1 MIQRKAILYYRVS
14 TDEQADGYSLLHQE
28 ERLRNYCEL
37 NNIIIAGAFRED
49 HSAKTFERP
58 EFQKLLA
65 MLKKN
70 KGMADM
76 LLFTKWDRF
85 SRNAGD
91 AYGMINQLK
100 KLCIDPQAIEQPLNL
115 DIPENKMMLAFYLA
129 APEVEND
136 RRALNVIVGMRRGR
150 KDGRWL
156 GMAPKGYI
164 NTRDEQ
170 KKPIIEPN
178 AKTAPIVKW
187 VFEEL
192 AKGVWEAEA
201 LRKEANE
208 KGLIVSNSQ
217 FYQLIRNQV
226 YCGKVYISAWKDEP
240 EQWVQGIHTPIIS
253 ENLFFE
259 VQDVLSGKKRVTA
272 ARGTTD
278 DSLPLRGFLVCQTC
292 GRPLTGSAAK
302 GNGGRYYY
310 YHCQTASKCKVRF
323 QAKEAHKAFEAQLA
337 EISAEPEILDLYHA
351 TLSDIFKKNG
361 ADKGKQVKEVNSEI
375 EKLKLRINNAQA
387 LMLDG
392 EINATEYRE
401 IKTELLPKVSDL
413 ERKKV
418 SLLSNDEDYQQY
430 IDGGFAVLKNLPK
443 AFRDADL
450 RQKQHLIGSIFP
462 EKLVFEEKTYRTIE
476 SNAILELI
484 ALNNKAFS
492 LHKKEKASISA
503 GQSLTKLRTNCW
515 NFLKAS
521 ISYTKL

>member
-1 MIQRKAILYYRVS
+1 MTQRKAIIYYRVS

-37 NNIIIAGAFRED
+37 NNILVVGAYRED

-58 EFQKLLA
+58 EFKKLLTVF
-65 MLKKN
+65 KK
-70 KGMADM
+70 KTGMADL

-100 KLCIDPQAIEQPLNL
+100 KMSIDPQAIEQPLNL

-178 AKTAPIVKW
+178 TKTAPVVQW

-192 AKGVWEAEA
+192 AKGVWEAES
-201 LRKEANE
+201 LRKEANK

-217 FYQLIRNQV
+217 FYQLIRNKV
-226 YCGKVYISAWKDEP
+226 YCGKVYICAWKEEP
-240 EQWVQGIHTPIIS
+240 EQWVKGIHTPIIS
-253 ENLFFE
+253 ESLFYE
-259 VQDVLSGKKRVTA
+259 VQDVLTGKKRVTV
-272 ARGTTD
+272 ARGTSD
-278 DSLPLRGFLVCQTC
+278 DSLPLRGFLVCKCC

-302 GNGGRYYY
+302 GNGGSYYY
-310 YHCQTASKCKVRF
+310 YHCQKATKCKERF
-323 QAKEAHKAFEAQLA
+323 RATVAHEVFELQLA
-337 EISAEPEILDLYHA
+337 KISAKPEILDLYHA
-351 TLSDIFKKNG
+351 ILSDIFKKNG
-361 ADKGKQVKEVNSEI
+361 VNKGKQVKEVSAEI
-375 EKLKLRINNAQA
+375 EKLKLRIANAQS

-392 EINATEYRE
+392 EITAIEYRE
-401 IKTELLPKVSDL
+401 IKTGLFPKVEGL

-418 SLLSNDEDYQQY
+418 SLQSNDEDYQRY

-462 EKLVFEEKTYRTIE
+462 EKLVFEEKSYRTVE
-476 SNAILELI
+476 ANVILELI
-484 ALNNKAFS
+484 ALPSKAFGIR
-492 LHKKEKASISA
+492 KKELASDYA
-503 GQSLTKLRTNCW
+503 GQPYLVGKTGFEPATS
-515 NFLKAS
+515 
-521 ISYTKL
+521 